1 LEEPTCPEEINL
13 NWIEQVFDKAHIFQ
27 KPISF
32 NIDKYFKTQSLL
44 GDIIRIELKY
54 PIDCNS
60 PKTIIVKFQKC
71 TDKEREGKVYR
82 LLKDR
87 KIKSI
92 PKVLHICSTGT
103 IVLEDLSKYST
114 GSMVNGCTFEQIK
127 QIISIIVQVHSEY
140 WNKNVGPAF
149 NYKRFALV
157 FDYNMQQSWEQFKS
171 RYRKIMGSTEKDFEW
186 LWKNSEIVSKLYCQG
201 NTTLNHGDLHL
212 ENILFDY
219 DHNDTVIIDWQ
230 LSERK
235 SPAFDISY
243 FLIQNLTVEQ
253 RDKYE
258 NLFLEYYYNLL
269 SEHIKNEYSFN
280 LFLLEYRICVSRSM
294 LSTVMYNGFR
304 FKHRSDQPVFSD
316 IIAQRVINA
325 VKKWKPV
332 DAINEYELKYH

>member
-44 GDIIRIELKY
+44 GDIIRIELNY

-71 TDKEREGKVYR
+71 TDKEREGNVYK

-140 WNKNVGPAF
+140 WNKNVGPEF
-149 NYKRFALV
+149 NYKNLHWFLTIIC
-157 FDYNMQQSWEQFKS
+157 S
-171 RYRKIMGSTEKDFEW
+171 RAGSNLKVAIEKLWVQPRKILNGYGKTLKLFQ
-186 LWKNSEIVSKLYCQG
+186 NCIVREIQ
-201 NTTLNHGDLHL
+201 H
-212 ENILFDY
+212 
-219 DHNDTVIIDWQ
+219 
-230 LSERK
+230 
-235 SPAFDISY
+235 
-243 FLIQNLTVEQ
+243 
-253 RDKYE
+253 
-258 NLFLEYYYNLL
+258 
-269 SEHIKNEYSFN
+269 
-280 LFLLEYRICVSRSM
+280 
-294 LSTVMYNGFR
+294 
-304 FKHRSDQPVFSD
+304 
-316 IIAQRVINA
+316 
-325 VKKWKPV
+325 
-332 DAINEYELKYH
+332 